1 MSNHF
6 KIKAKINLDALE
18 VGTVVN
24 ESDFALMSPSGQ
36 FVQFEHVQENKERD
50 KYPVE
55 PGIWSIIEKQ
65 DHLELEKTSFVK
77 ETILTS
83 FCHTEKISNKISC
96 FFNKFDVYKKYG
108 IEIPK
113 RGILLYGPAGTGK
126 TSSIKLVANTYA
138 ADGKTCVVVWP
149 TDRIGA
155 ADVKDFF
162 KTFEYKSVEKLIL
175 IAEDLGGVE
184 IDEVK
189 VKSQSSLLSLLDNQE
204 KAFSIPT
211 LILATTNHP
220 EIFNGNLT
228 NRPGRFSDKIE
239 VGYPNVD
246 ARKELF
252 KFYLRD
258 SATEALL
265 EKISEKKYEKFSPA
279 HIQEI
284 MLRSEIFDLSIDTA
298 LDEILEE
305 INKYEKLFASQ
316 KRQIGLNSDYHD
328 YD

>member
-1 MSNHF
+1 MNHF
-6 KIKAKINLDALE
+6 KLKTKMKLE
-18 VGTVVN
+18 DLPEGSTVN
-24 ESDFALMSPSGQ
+24 ESDFALMTPSGT
-36 FVQFEHVQENKERD
+36 FVQFEHVQEDKSRER
-50 KYPVE
+50 YPVD
-55 PGIWSIIEKQ
+55 PGIFSIVEVSDK
-65 DHLELEKTSFVK
+65 LTLEKTSFVK

-83 FCHTEKISNKISC
+83 FCHTEKISKKINC

-108 IEIPK
+108 IEVPK

-126 TSSIKLVANTYA
+126 TSSIKLVANNYA
-138 ADGKTCVVVWP
+138 ADGKTAVVVWP
-149 TDRIGA
+149 TDKVGA
-155 ADVKDFF
+155 SDVKDFV
-162 KTFEYKSVEKLIL
+162 KTFEYKGVEKLIL

-204 KAFSIPT
+204 KTFSIPV

-239 VGYPNVD
+239 VGYPNAE

-252 KFYLRD
+252 KFYLKEN
-258 SATEALL
+258 ATEDLL
-265 EKISEKKYEKFSPA
+265 AKISEKKYEKFSPA

-284 MLRSEIFDLSIDTA
+284 MLRSEIYDLTILTA
-298 LDEILEE
+298 LDEIVEE
-305 INKYEKLFASQ
+305 IHKYEKLFQNS
-316 KRQIGLNSDYHD
+316 KRQIGLTKDEYD